1 MYSNILIPMD
11 PDHADLFERQVEVAV
26 RLLAPEGKISTLYVN
41 QNYIHH
47 ALAATSPDRPTEIE
61 RAVID
66 RVMVRFEETVPKEM
80 RGRVFSQRGVVHDQI
95 IRIANRTGVDLI
107 IMMACK
113 RPLARYFL
121 GSNTRKVMTEAKCA
135 VFVQR

>member
-11 PDHADLFERQVEVAV
+11 PDYADLFDRQVEVAR
-26 RLLAPEGKISTLYVN
+26 RLLAPQGTISTLYVN

-61 RAVID
+61 RAMID
-66 RVMVRFEETVPKEM
+66 RVVNRFEETVPDAL
-80 RGRVFSQRGVVHDQI
+80 RGRVFTQRGVVHDQI
-95 IRIANRTGVDLI
+95 VRIANRTGVDLI